1 MRKRYR
7 GRRGRSLM
15 VHHYKRMLTGNFAD
29 WPTGAVANTSM
40 RITGALG
47 FTPWLGTFLLRGVSD
62 VINSGDFTGL
72 YDQYRVNKLVLKFYL
87 KVDPGAQS
95 AATANVPRLYWYRDC
110 DDSSSPGS
118 LNEIRENA
126 TAKVAVLS
134 LTRPVTVVLRPNVLN
149 TVYSSNLLSNY
160 QPKWKQWLDMSVPST
175 NHYCSKFGI
184 DDLSNTNYRVE
195 VEGTLYF
202 SCRQPR

>member
-15 VHHYKRMLTGNFAD
+15 VHHYKRMLKGNFTD
-29 WPTGAVANTSM
+29 WPTGAIANTCM
-40 RITGALG
+40 RIFGNGVHA
-47 FTPWLGTFLLRGVSD
+47 PWLGSFLLRGISD
-62 VINSGDFTGL
+62 VINASDFTNL

-87 KVDPGAQS
+87 KVDPGAQ
-95 AATANVPRLYWYRDC
+95 AAASANVPRLYWYRDV
-110 DDSSSPGS
+110 DDSNSPGD

-149 TVYSSNLLSNY
+149 TVYSSALASNY
-160 QPKWKQWLDMSVPST
+160 QPKWKQWLDINVSST

-184 DDLSNTNYRVE
+184 DDLTNTNYRVD
-195 VEGTLYF
+195 VEGILYF